1 MVPYSLGRGFI
12 VSKNIIKSIIYMKKV
27 LTILPLT
34 ALCINSLQAQDKKEY
49 TNFADTTF
57 NIQEVVATA
66 ARKPR
71 PHITKL
77 DVPVKYLPISINNIS
92 AGSLELRGIRNIQE
106 AVRFMP
112 GVRMQ
117 TSYGAFQQ
125 LSIRGFDHS
134 IMMVDGVRDERS
146 AINNS
151 YPVQDLS
158 SIESIELLKGP
169 ASVLYGHSAVGGTLN
184 IVRKSPSAK
193 PTVNARLAYGSY
205 ENKEA
210 TLGMGG
216 RLIGPVNYYA
226 NFNYADQ
233 EGWRD
238 NGNQRFSGYL
248 ALQAQLSDRDQLDLR
263 GGFNRDFYGTEIGLP
278 DLMAN
283 DVYDSKSGQ
292 LYLHKNDMLPGLDR
306 EARYNNESDF
316 MKNHAWNASLQYTHT
331 FDNGAKLTNRLSY
344 NDDDINYFGTE
355 ALDYLESDDPIYDH
369 YYMKGDQKKYIC
381 LDTVYLSFPLRFS
394 HISKTVSNALELSG
408 KFHTGEIK
416 HNYMGGYSFVALNR
430 TSYSGYKLG
439 DDVQG
444 PGLYSHVSV
453 YDPHSMGYMTSK
465 FSKATVSHHYSNSI
479 YLQDMVEFNDK
490 WKVLAALRYDRFRYL
505 SAGAK
510 TPTGL
515 REYEEHDAFNR
526 LKNQALTYR
535 FGAVYLPHPNTSLFA
550 SFASFFKPIRTFYQD
565 NVIYVGGDGHRFTP
579 TKNEEVFKPEKGYQ
593 AEVGMKYQLSNILSA
608 NASLF
613 YIRKMNSTA
622 TLTSDFKEEV
632 NGEMVSKRVIG
643 QIGVQDSKGFDVDVT
658 LSPTNTLALT
668 VGYALNDSKIR
679 EMKEVKDKELADA
692 IYGSNPDASK
702 QSLNSQE
709 GNWQSNVPKQTFYAY
724 GSYTIPRGL
733 FKNLELHVSTSYT
746 GKVYRNT
753 ANSTWFDPYWVTD
766 LGLSYRLPN
775 HVHLTFNL
783 NNVFD
788 NDYYNQALGLQMVPS
803 MPRNFQV
810 AISYTL

>member
-1 MVPYSLGRGFI
+1 
-12 VSKNIIKSIIYMKKV
+12 MKKV

-34 ALCINSLQAQDKKEY
+34 ALCVNMVQAQNKKEY

-57 NIQEVVATA
+57 TIQEVVTTA

-106 AVRFMP
+106 AIRFMP

-151 YPVQDLS
+151 YPVSDLS
-158 SIESIELLKGP
+158 NIESIELLKGP

-184 IVRKSPSAK
+184 IVRKSPSEK
-193 PTVNARLAYGSY
+193 STVNARLAYGSY

-216 RLIGPVNYYA
+216 KLVGPVSYYA

-233 EGWRD
+233 EGWRN

-248 ALQAQLSDRDQLDLR
+248 ALQAKLSANDLLDLR

-283 DVYDSKSGQ
+283 DVYDSKTGQ
-292 LYLHKNDMLPGLDR
+292 LYLHKNDMLPGLNR

-316 MKNHAWNASLQYTHT
+316 MKNHAWNTSLQYTHT

-344 NDDDINYFGTE
+344 HDDDINYFGTE
-355 ALDYLESDDPIYDH
+355 SLDYLESDDPIYNH
-369 YYMKGDQKKYIC
+369 YYMKGDKKKYIC

-394 HISKTVSNALELSG
+394 HIAKTVSNALELSG
-408 KFHTGEIK
+408 KFNTGEIK

-430 TSYSGYKLG
+430 TSYSGYVLG

-479 YLQDMVEFNDK
+479 YLQEMVEFNDQ
-490 WKVLAALRYDRFRYL
+490 WKVLAALRYDFFRYL

-515 REYEEHDAFNR
+515 REYKEHNTFSR
-526 LKNQALTYR
+526 LKNQSLTYR

-565 NVIYVGGDGHRFTP
+565 NVVYVGADGHRFTP
-579 TKNEEVFKPEKGYQ
+579 TKNEEIFKPEKGYQ
-593 AEVGMKYQLSNILSA
+593 AEVGTKYQLSNILSA

-622 TLTSDFKEEV
+622 TLTSNYKEEV
-632 NGEMVSKRVIG
+632 NGEMVTKKVVG
-643 QIGVQDSKGFDVDVT
+643 QIGVQDSKGFDIDVT
-658 LSPTNTLALT
+658 LSPTSTLALT
-668 VGYALNDSKIR
+668 VGYGLNDSKIR
-679 EMKEVKDKELADA
+679 EMKDVKDKDLAEA
-692 IYGSNPDASK
+692 IYGSNPSDVK
-702 QSLNSQE
+702 QKLNSQE
-709 GNWQSNVPKQTFYAY
+709 GNWQSNVPNQTFYAY
-724 GSYTIPRGL
+724 GSYTIPRGVL
-733 FKNLELHVSTSYT
+733 KNLEFHMSTSYT

-753 ANSTWFDPYWVTD
+753 ANSTWYNPYWITD
-766 LGLSYRLPN
+766 LGLSYRLKN
-775 HVHLTFNL
+775 NVHLTFNL